1 MLNALTE
8 VKAVVTG
15 AASGLGRAVAEY
27 LVVHGGRVL
36 LLDQDVER
44 GEQAA
49 ALFGDRAMFQ
59 RCDVT
64 SELEVDRAIMTAM
77 AEYGA
82 ITLAVNCAGVAM
94 AQRVVG
100 RDRMHPVA
108 EFRRLLEI
116 NLVGCFL
123 VSQAAANA
131 MQQNEPY
138 SADDERGVI
147 VNTSSVAAFEGQVG
161 QVAYSAS
168 KGGVAAMTLPLA
180 REFADFGVRVMTIAP
195 AIFSTPMFDAI
206 PEQVRSG
213 LVADIPFPRRVGKPE
228 EFAALVAH
236 IFQNPMLNGEVI
248 RLDGAQR
255 MPPQSGSH

>member
-1 MLNALTE
+1 MLNSLAE

-15 AASGLGRAVAEY
+15 GASGLGRAVAEY
-27 LVVHGGRVL
+27 LVVHGGRVV
-36 LLDQDVER
+36 LLDLDVEQ
-44 GEQAA
+44 GAQAA
-49 ALFGDRAMFQ
+49 ALFGDRAIFQ
-59 RCDVT
+59 QCDVT
-64 SELEVDRAIMTAM
+64 SELDVSRAVVTAM
-77 AEYGA
+77 AEFGA

-100 RDRMHPVA
+100 QEHMHPVA

-123 VSQAAANA
+123 VSQAVANA

-138 SADDERGVI
+138 SADGERGVI
-147 VNTSSVAAFEGQVG
+147 VNTSSVAAFEGQIG

-180 REFADFGVRVMTIAP
+180 REFAAFGVRVMTVAP
-195 AIFSTPMFDAI
+195 SVFSTPMFDSM
-206 PEQVRSG
+206 PEDVCVG
-213 LVADIPFPRRVGKPE
+213 LVADTPFPKRAGKAE

-255 MPPQSGSH
+255 MPPQSRK